1 MIIISSKEF
10 NQRASAILKMSQTEP
25 VYITKWGK
33 IVSVLSNLETFQA
46 TQKQNE
52 PSFETLFSANSPTIS
67 DAFSDEFDAQ
77 LQGIRQNSRLRV
89 ADFSGD
95 E

>member
-10 NQRASAILKMSQTEP
+10 NQRASAILKLSQTEP

-46 TQKQNE
+46 AQKQNE
-52 PSFETLFSANSPTIS
+52 PSFEQLFGQNAPEIS
-67 DAFSDEFDAQ
+67 DDFADEFDRE
-77 LQGIRQNSRLRV
+77 LTRIRQNSHLRV
-89 ADFSGD
+89 ADFS
-95 E
+95 EIE